1 MHLDLV
7 QSITLAGDPAVANDD
22 RVGAGEKLAWIID
35 GATDLG
41 EPGLVGARG
50 GAAWIAAAADRA
62 LAASGD
68 APLPAIV
75 TAMFGSV
82 ADRFAAIRTR
92 EPQGAWEL
100 PSASFLAVRVDDG
113 RLDCA
118 WLGDCA
124 CFHIGAGHVARIGPQ
139 PVEKDSEAA
148 LASSFVDEDPAR
160 LSKAA
165 PVLAELRAGRGRS
178 GRRIL
183 GVDPAM
189 AAHVHHA
196 SHVAAAGDDIV
207 LMSDGFAALF
217 DRYDRDA
224 ARDLGTS
231 LSHKGLH
238 GLAARL
244 RAAEADD
251 AACTR
256 WPRFK
261 GSDDATAIWVRIA
274 G

>member
-1 MHLDLV
+1 V
-7 QSITLAGDPAVANDD
+7 
-22 RVGAGEKLAWIID
+22 WIID

-62 LAASGD
+62 LAAADD
-68 APLPAIV
+68 APLSAIV
-75 TAMFGSV
+75 AAMFGAV
-82 ADRFAAIRTR
+82 AQAFNAARTR
-92 EPQGAWEL
+92 KSAGAWEL
-100 PSASFLAVRVDDG
+100 PSASFLAIRVEDG

-124 CFHIGAGHVARIGPQ
+124 GFHIGAGVVVRIGPQ

-148 LASSFVDEDPAR
+148 LASSFVDQDPAR
-160 LSKAA
+160 LVKAA
-165 PVLAELRAGRGRS
+165 PVLAELRNGRSRS
-178 GRRIL
+178 GRHIL

-196 SHVAAAGDDIV
+196 TRPCCAGDDIV
-207 LMSDGFAALF
+207 LMTDGFAALF
-217 DRYDRDA
+217 DRYAPDSA
-224 ARDLGTS
+224 QS
-231 LSHKGLH
+231 LSAALHCEGLH
-238 GLAARL
+238 GLAVHL
-244 RAAEADD
+244 RAAETDD
-251 AACTR
+251 ATCTR

-274 G
+274 D